1 MNRNE
6 MLTRIQD
13 KTLVWDIIII
23 GGGATGAAGDQVFN
37 ENERVVTTDYTLSTN
52 KSAMS
57 VGPVTIN
64 TGVTVTIPS
73 GESWVVL

>member
-1 MNRNE
+1 M
-6 MLTRIQD
+6 I
-13 KTLVWDIIII
+13 VY
-23 GGGATGAAGDQVFN
+23 GGATGGGTDAVFQ
-37 ENERVVTTDYTLSTN
+37 ENERIVTTDYIISTN

-64 TGVTVTIPS
+64 TGITVTIPS